1 MLWSNPATR
10 SLVLALRVEVLD
22 VNIRDSWADI
32 REAPRDALVVSD
44 DYVWHP
50 GQRDACDIHATR
62 AQVRFV
68 PQVGHLVAEVHI
80 VGKQRLAGHG
90 VRAGDHPVIRSIHW
104 LSFGKIGGVN
114 LRHRV
119 IGRLL
124 IVLV

>member
-1 MLWSNPATR
+1 M
-10 SLVLALRVEVLD
+10 
-22 VNIRDSWADI
+22 
-32 REAPRDALVVSD
+32 SD

-80 VGKQRLAGHG
+80 VGKQRLAGDG